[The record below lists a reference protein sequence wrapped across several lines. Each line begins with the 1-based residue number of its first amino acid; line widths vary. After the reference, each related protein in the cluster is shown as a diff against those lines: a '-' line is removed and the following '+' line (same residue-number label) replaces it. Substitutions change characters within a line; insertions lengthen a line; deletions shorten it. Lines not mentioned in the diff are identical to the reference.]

1 VARPL
6 ALGASAEYGGG
17 VREPVANTLAG
28 SLLIAHP
35 SMMDPNFHRAVIMLP
50 EHNTKDGS
58 FGVILNRPTG
68 KFVGDLLQN
77 QTLGQLARVPV
88 LNGGPVQSD
97 QLLLAAFRWHPQ
109 TSMLECRHHISLEE
123 AEQLATAQHHTVR
136 AFVGYAG
143 WTGGQLEG
151 ELAQRAWLVHRADQ
165 QDVLELDRA
174 PMVWRDLTSTFGPW
188 FRLVAEAPDDPS
200 MN

>member
-1 VARPL
+1 M
-6 ALGASAEYGGG
+6 
-17 VREPVANTLAG
+17 REPVVTSSLAG

-50 EHNTKDGS
+50 DHTLKDGS
-58 FGVILNRPTG
+58 FGLILNRPTG
-68 KFVGDLLQN
+68 KFIGDLLQN
-77 QTLGQLARVPV
+77 QTLGQLARIPV
-88 LNGGPVQSD
+88 LKGGPVQAD

-143 WTGGQLEG
+143 WSGGQLEG
-151 ELAQRAWLVHRADQ
+151 ELAQRAWLVRRADQ
-165 QDVLELDRA
+165 EDVLELDRA
-174 PMVWRDLTSTFGPW
+174 PRVWRDLTSGFGPW
-188 FRLVAEAPDDPS
+188 FQLVAEAPDDPS

>member
-1 VARPL
+1 
-6 ALGASAEYGGG
+6 
-17 VREPVANTLAG
+17 
-28 SLLIAHP
+28 
-35 SMMDPNFHRAVIMLP
+35 MMDPNFHRSVLMLP
-50 EHNTKDGS
+50 DHNQKDGS
-58 FGVILNRPTG
+58 FGLILNRPVG
-68 KFVGDLLQN
+68 KTIGDLLQN

-88 LNGGPVQSD
+88 LRGGPVQPD

-109 TSMLECRHHISLEE
+109 TNVMECRHHISLEE
-123 AEQLATAQHHTVR
+123 AEQLAAAQHHTVR
-136 AFVGYAG
+136 AFIGYAG
-143 WTGGQLEG
+143 WTSGQLEG

-174 PMVWRDLTSTFGPW
+174 PRVWRDLTSTFGPW